1 MGFEQYRIKKQ
12 NESESLT
19 FYNEDKQPIGIV
31 KRQEGINRGLLL
43 EAVQLWVI
51 NPDTNQVLMQRRSKN
66 KKNNPGKIDVSVSGH
81 VKPHETATQAILRE
95 AREEIGLMDSQQLCA
110 KIQKFAQEQ
119 IDLREYGRQGNY
131 AMTFFVA
138 FLNDTLDMYVKDDEE
153 VEELFFMDFEELKRR
168 VREEDSEM
176 IIPKSDKT
184 ETIFSILDNKIRNLE
199 KGKGEQR

>member
-1 MGFEQYRIKKQ
+1 MGLEQYRIKKQ

-19 FYNEDKQPIGIV
+19 FYNEDKQPMGIV

-43 EAVQLWVI
+43 EGVQLWVI
-51 NPDTNQVLMQRRSKN
+51 NPNTNQVLMQRRSKN

-95 AREEIGLMDSQQLCA
+95 AREEIGLKDGQQLCA

-138 FLNDTLDMYVKDDEE
+138 FLNNRLDMYVKDDEE
-153 VEELFFMDFEELKRR
+153 VEELFFMDYDELKKR
-168 VREEDSEM
+168 VREADSEM
-176 IIPKSDKT
+176 LIPKSEKI
-184 ETIFSILDNKIRNLE
+184 ETIFTILDDKIKNLQ
-199 KGKGEQR
+199 KGKEEQK